1 MFSDGTIP
9 FTDASNFDSR
19 IGEWN
24 LDQVRQKTLI
34 PHPGRRILFIDTL
47 HHDPSVIESVEQLGL
62 EITVVDT
69 MEEACMLDQS
79 QTGYFDTVLVDQLS
93 IVERL
98 RDVEHLRYIPLVLIT
113 PQIPQLNLKVS
124 LSRVVLGNPAD
135 LQSSP
140 FSTASISVLPIASN
154 HQQMLK
160 TCATRYFP
168 LSKQVIGY
176 LQKEAE
182 MLLSRFFSQRI
193 VGHAHSECFSLYRA
207 HLVSHI
213 CRHRQSKGCPQIP
226 RKCWSSNRGRREWSS
241 RA

>member
-1 MFSDGTIP
+1 MSYGSRRNSVAVPSSILRSNGEWSRFQRCAP
-9 FTDASNFDSR
+9 FQLLIRDLPSR

-124 LSRVVLGNPAD
+124 NEPLLHPHD
-135 LQSSP
+135 
-140 FSTASISVLPIASN
+140 SV
-154 HQQMLK
+154 
-160 TCATRYFP
+160 C
-168 LSKQVIGY
+168 
-176 LQKEAE
+176 
-182 MLLSRFFSQRI
+182 
-193 VGHAHSECFSLYRA
+193 
-207 HLVSHI
+207 
-213 CRHRQSKGCPQIP
+213 
-226 RKCWSSNRGRREWSS
+226 
-241 RA
+241 

>member
-1 MFSDGTIP
+1 MGGELWVTSQFGRGSQFYFTIQWCVS
-9 FTDASNFDSR
+9 FARQVSKRDSLTSSTSSR

-124 LSRVVLGNPAD
+124 HSLASSLICPSR
-135 LQSSP
+135 
-140 FSTASISVLPIASN
+140 
-154 HQQMLK
+154 
-160 TCATRYFP
+160 
-168 LSKQVIGY
+168 
-176 LQKEAE
+176 
-182 MLLSRFFSQRI
+182 
-193 VGHAHSECFSLYRA
+193 
-207 HLVSHI
+207 
-213 CRHRQSKGCPQIP
+213 
-226 RKCWSSNRGRREWSS
+226 
-241 RA
+241 

>member
-1 MFSDGTIP
+1 MSFFLFAARFPELTRSLLVQSRNASCNSWVENFGSRRNSVAGRSSILRFNGTIFSVLLLRSEVP
-9 FTDASNFDSR
+9 ELTDLALNSR

-113 PQIPQLNLKVS
+113 PQIPQLNLKVRILCPRS
-124 LSRVVLGNPAD
+124 QLTNRSQFP
-135 LQSSP
+135 
-140 FSTASISVLPIASN
+140 STTVLPRLRCSKLCRIAN
-154 HQQMLK
+154 K
-160 TCATRYFP
+160 
-168 LSKQVIGY
+168 
-176 LQKEAE
+176 
-182 MLLSRFFSQRI
+182 
-193 VGHAHSECFSLYRA
+193 RA
-207 HLVSHI
+207 
-213 CRHRQSKGCPQIP
+213 RHV
-226 RKCWSSNRGRREWSS
+226 
-241 RA
+241 

>member
-1 MFSDGTIP
+1 MQRLTLPLYSLETAGAIDGRRTLGHFAIRSRFSILLYDSMVRCIELSVVVGSSLTI
-9 FTDASNFDSR
+9 FSNSR

-124 LSRVVLGNPAD
+124 TV
-135 LQSSP
+135 SS
-140 FSTASISVLPIASN
+140 
-154 HQQMLK
+154 
-160 TCATRYFP
+160 
-168 LSKQVIGY
+168 
-176 LQKEAE
+176 
-182 MLLSRFFSQRI
+182 LLS
-193 VGHAHSECFSLYRA
+193 EKYR
-207 HLVSHI
+207 
-213 CRHRQSKGCPQIP
+213 
-226 RKCWSSNRGRREWSS
+226 
-241 RA
+241 

>member
-1 MFSDGTIP
+1 MVSDFPSSSLRDNSLTLN
-9 FTDASNFDSR
+9 SCSR

-124 LSRVVLGNPAD
+124 NSFLSAKV
-135 LQSSP
+135 
-140 FSTASISVLPIASN
+140 
-154 HQQMLK
+154 
-160 TCATRYFP
+160 FP
-168 LSKQVIGY
+168 
-176 LQKEAE
+176 
-182 MLLSRFFSQRI
+182 
-193 VGHAHSECFSLYRA
+193 C
-207 HLVSHI
+207 
-213 CRHRQSKGCPQIP
+213 
-226 RKCWSSNRGRREWSS
+226 
-241 RA
+241 